1 VSNEIQHQT
10 EAIRDHGTRHEARC
24 GDLLKEARYLLNG
37 EPRKAATAA
46 FTMYGFEL
54 ALSHTLAIEWAD
66 EDLKTKAEQLADFR
80 QRLNA
85 TAACHDAT
93 EQRNT
98 LKI

>member
-1 VSNEIQHQT
+1 MGNEIQHQT
-10 EAIRDHGTRHEARC
+10 TSIRDHGAQHEARC
-24 GDLLKEARYLLNG
+24 GDLLREARYLLNG

-54 ALSHTLAIEWAD
+54 AMSHTLAIEWAD